1 MLFKSWLQNHLC
13 FVFPPFS
20 LSLSL
25 TIFRFPALLSLTF
38 AHLLLLPSSDRAI
51 FAGARPPIS
60 RRNSRKTEAAMP
72 SAASHRVRESSSPA
86 SASTGGGGGQR
97 RRRSLPRLV
106 IKDMVLRNFK
116 SYAGEQRVGPFHK
129 VSVPS
134 GFAFFFRFFRN
145 WFWRW
150 KNSEGKNSLSLF
162 SFLGGGGGDWF
173 CGWAREGR
181 IGVESFDLGLWLCF
195 RAFPRWWDQMGA
207 GRATLLMPC
216 CSSLASE
223 QNRWFVYIYFR

>member
-106 IKDMVLRNFK
+106 IKDMMLRNFK

-162 SFLGGGGGDWF
+162 SFLGGWGGDWF

-195 RAFPRWWDQMGA
+195 QSFSAVVGPNGSGKSNVIDAMLFVFGKRAKQVICLHLF
-207 GRATLLMPC
+207 
-216 CSSLASE
+216 
-223 QNRWFVYIYFR
+223 

>member
-1 MLFKSWLQNHLC
+1 MFR
-13 FVFPPFS
+13 FPALLS

-25 TIFRFPALLSLTF
+25 TIFRFPALLCLTF
-38 AHLLLLPSSDRAI
+38 AHLLLPSSDRAI

-162 SFLGGGGGDWF
+162 FGGGGGGDWF
-173 CGWAREGR
+173 CG
-181 IGVESFDLGLWLCF
+181 
-195 RAFPRWWDQMGA
+195 
-207 GRATLLMPC
+207 
-216 CSSLASE
+216 
-223 QNRWFVYIYFR
+223 